1 MGFKEEYEKLLNK
14 HSRTHWAFGLAPMFG
29 TMADDVRGP
38 CEIVHPAAATLIDL
52 YNEAFGAFGM
62 RIVPVEPGRDES
74 LGFVEQY
81 EALLRK
87 YPVRNFALD
96 VVNSLRALADFVSE
110 LRKAGHPNPESVIDE
125 LNRFIAPFGLKVI
138 VIPVTR
144 DG

>member
-1 MGFKEEYEKLLNK
+1 M
-14 HSRTHWAFGLAPMFG
+14 TCA
-29 TMADDVRGP
+29 GP

-52 YNEAFGAFGM
+52 YNEPIGTFGM

-74 LGFVEQY
+74 PGLVDHHQ
-81 EALLRK
+81 ALLRK
-87 YPVRNFALD
+87 HPVKNFAFD

-138 VIPVTR
+138 LIPVTR